1 MLSSKAKFF
10 LIAVVATF
18 GLASCAAEQEAIS
31 SSEGVAG
38 NGEIFDARGF
48 DIEAVDLA
56 TSETV
61 TLSDF
66 VDGTKPVVVWG
77 FAPHCGTCLAEVPQ
91 FNAFQAA
98 NPDVQVIGVGQ
109 TDTLDLA
116 FRFHEASGAEFPL
129 VYATGGDI
137 WREAAVGFQTMNVYS
152 PDLSQKVSQPFHF
165 YDTGSLAGA
174 LEHFAA

>member
-1 MLSSKAKFF
+1 MFSSKLKFF
-10 LIAVVATF
+10 VIAAVAVI

-31 SSEGVAG
+31 STEGSVG
-38 NGEIFDARGF
+38 SGEVFDARGF

-56 TSETV
+56 TNETV
-61 TLSDF
+61 TLAEY

-91 FNAFQAA
+91 FNAFAEA

-152 PDLSQKVSQPFHF
+152 ADLSQKVSQPFHF
-165 YDTGSLAGA
+165 YDTGSLATA
-174 LEHFAA
+174 LEHFSA